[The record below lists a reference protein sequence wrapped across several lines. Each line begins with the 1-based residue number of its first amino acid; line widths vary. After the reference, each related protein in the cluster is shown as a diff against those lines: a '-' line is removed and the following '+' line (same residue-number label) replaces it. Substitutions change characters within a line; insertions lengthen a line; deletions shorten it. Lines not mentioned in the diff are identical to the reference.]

1 MNGNARL
8 RLLQAALRTGDAHLR
23 QALWRLLSD
32 RQLQQR
38 AGALAADLARS
49 LAQMLEGARD
59 PGAPLHSRGD
69 SAGGAAIHRNLREM
83 KLLRRLLL
91 DERVPLWQKAIPVAA
106 ALYLVSPL
114 DLVPDFLPVL
124 GQLDDLAVLLAGL
137 RLFRSLAPPAL
148 IEEHLAAI
156 DGEVVDA
163 PGWRT
168 HSTGAGTQSS
178 GTGTQSSG
186 TGTADFVAGTGTGTH
201 STPQSE
207 DRRAQAPPTSS
218 PAQATSLN

>member
-8 RLLQAALRTGDAHLR
+8 RLLQLALRAGDAHLR
-23 QALWRLLSD
+23 QALWRLLRE

-38 AGALAADLARS
+38 VGALAADLARS
-49 LAQMLEGARD
+49 LAQLLEGARS
-59 PGAPLHSRGD
+59 PGAPLQRPGD
-69 SAGGAAIHRNLREM
+69 SAGGAAIQRNVREM

-156 DGEVVDA
+156 DGELVAAPAWRSADA
-163 PGWRT
+163 
-168 HSTGAGTQSS
+168 
-178 GTGTQSSG
+178 
-186 TGTADFVAGTGTGTH
+186 VAGAE
-201 STPQSE
+201 TP
-207 DRRAQAPPTSS
+207 DAD
-218 PAQATSLN
+218 

>member
-8 RLLQAALRTGDAHLR
+8 RLLQQMLRMGDARLR

-38 AGALAADLARS
+38 VGALAADLARS
-49 LAQMLEGARD
+49 LTQLLEGAPARE
-59 PGAPLHSRGD
+59 RGD
-69 SAGGAAIHRNLREM
+69 AAGAAIHQHAREM

-114 DLVPDFLPVL
+114 DLIPDFLPVAGL
-124 GQLDDLAVLLAGL
+124 LDDLALLTASL

-148 IEEHLAAI
+148 IAEHLAAI
-156 DGEVVDA
+156 DGELVDA
-163 PGWRT
+163 PAWR
-168 HSTGAGTQSS
+168 
-178 GTGTQSSG
+178 
-186 TGTADFVAGTGTGTH
+186 TGTGTH
-201 STPQSE
+201 KTGTGSA
-207 DRRAQAPPTSS
+207 DAG
-218 PAQATSLN
+218 